1 MAAEGSSLKV
11 VQAGSLPQVGI
22 FCEIPANMHPF
33 RPENKRNGEKP
44 AIMHPLETFSP
55 FQDGKA

>member
-1 MAAEGSSLKV
+1 MKV